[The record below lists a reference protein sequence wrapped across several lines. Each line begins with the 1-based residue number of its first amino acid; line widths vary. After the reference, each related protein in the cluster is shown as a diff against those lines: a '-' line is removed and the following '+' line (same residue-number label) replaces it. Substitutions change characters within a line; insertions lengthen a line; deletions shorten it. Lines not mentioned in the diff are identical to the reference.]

1 MADQLGTNNTQQRL
15 LKSGAQTRS
24 AARAER
30 RRVNRNED
38 SLVVNA
44 SEKRYLWTARAFAVV
59 TAISLCCN
67 LVLLM
72 TISNILPLYRVE
84 PYLLT
89 LSSKENQV
97 YRVIPYTRN
106 MESQKSITE
115 TFVREYILLR
125 STLLSDLEEMESR
138 WQNGGDLQEMSS
150 SIVYQDFLKNT
161 GRRLMQEMKD
171 NGLTSTVRILTV
183 NEIDNG
189 LWQVEYAV
197 DYFFPNLYEKKTR
210 QYRATLKVQ
219 YQPRRVQYKERLKNP
234 VGFKVISYGLKETTK
249 GKENDSKNK

>member
-1 MADQLGTNNTQQRL
+1 MADQLGVKNTEQRL
-15 LKSGAQTRS
+15 IGTTQRPQAQRTANPS
-24 AARAER
+24 

-67 LVLLM
+67 LILLL

-89 LSSKENQV
+89 LSNKEDQV
-97 YRVIPYTRN
+97 YRIIPYTRS

-115 TFVREYILLR
+115 TFVREYVLLR
-125 STLLSDLEEMESR
+125 TTLLSDIDEMQSR
-138 WQNGGDLQEMSS
+138 WQTGGDLQEMSS
-150 SIVYQDFLKNT
+150 NLVYQDFLSST
-161 GRRLMQEMKD
+161 GKKLMQRMRQD
-171 NGLTSTVRILTV
+171 GLTSSVRILTV
-183 NEIDNG
+183 NEVGDS
-189 LWQVEYAV
+189 LWQVEYVV
-197 DYFFPNLYEKKTR
+197 DYYLPSSYTPRTIK
-210 QYRATLKVQ
+210 YRASLKIQ

-234 VGFKVISYGLKETTK
+234 VGFKVISYGTKQIKE
-249 GKENDSKNK
+249 